1 MWRHTGSDGSFTNQ
15 YRKQWSH
22 PLRTVHSV
30 FAILRIFH
38 TPHFAHSSFSNLLIF
53 CAPHFLHFANSTL
66 STPRISPNPL
76 LATIFLIKVFVPLS
90 NRPHKTT
97 KSFLQDLLEVFL
109 EFTPNRLN
117 SKVKC
122 VHCRW
127 PGRNDKLCTRLF
139 SLATYTSV
147 LIACISCNNLWYTLD
162 KSAVKIGRR
171 VLFPSAHVFQIAIS
185 SASLKIFFSERGG
198 HWALWFCGI
207 GQFFLGYVGGF
218 NFEIRYYFRVIC
230 SKLDIHSSGYGMTSR
245 VNSADW
251 RAAIFGHFCVRISR
265 YLRKFFEAVQ
275 RCSESPKCPPSLN
288 SPRESLRCSGQATTC
303 TSIDEKNHL
312 M

>member
-1 MWRHTGSDGSFTNQ
+1 MT
-15 YRKQWSH
+15 SH
-22 PLRTVHSV
+22 WQRWVVHESIQETVESPPPYCT
-30 FAILRIFH
+30 LRICYPFH
-38 TPHFAHSSFSNLLIF
+38 FPHSSFSNLLIF

-76 LATIFLIKVFVPLS
+76 LATIFLILVFVPLS

-109 EFTPNRLN
+109 EFTPNRPN

-139 SLATYTSV
+139 SLATNTSV
-147 LIACISCNNLWYTLD
+147 LIACISYNNLWYTLD

-185 SASLKIFFSERGG
+185 SASLKIFFLKEGDIG
-198 HWALWFCGI
+198 LCG
-207 GQFFLGYVGGF
+207 FAVLD
-218 NFEIRYYFRVIC
+218 NFSWGMLVVLISKYDIISVLFYLNLTYRVVV
-230 SKLDIHSSGYGMTSR
+230 T
-245 VNSADW
+245 V
-251 RAAIFGHFCVRISR
+251 
-265 YLRKFFEAVQ
+265 
-275 RCSESPKCPPSLN
+275 
-288 SPRESLRCSGQATTC
+288 
-303 TSIDEKNHL
+303 
-312 M
+312 